1 MSEPLPVLLRLTESF
16 TSPEPPLFLAA
27 RSLVAR
33 RLSLLASGIAF
44 GVLVMERV
52 LGVALD
58 ADSLLLAFLG
68 GMGLLSWWLLLTR
81 HYAIVSWL
89 VVGCLLVMAVVSAW
103 TFGSVRTV
111 NITLLLVAQ
120 VAVGLLLR
128 GRALIWITAGSV
140 ALLGLLTWAD
150 ATGALP
156 GEPDFTAS
164 WRTWVSQGACVL
176 GVAAMML
183 LSRSQM
189 RQAQEQHVAEARTRL
204 EAQLDRDAGRERFA
218 RVFHSSPSPIF
229 VQSARTGTILDVNP
243 AFEQMLGY
251 SRKEVINRRDGFLWQ
266 HDEHYHAFARERRV
280 LSRTAWH
287 PIVALTGDGRALP
300 AQICSQ
306 RDDDPHESLVITAL
320 RMPDSVVVEH
330 LSAPVA
336 TDQDH
341 A

>member
-1 MSEPLPVLLRLTESF
+1 M
-16 TSPEPPLFLAA
+16 AQ
-27 RSLVAR
+27 
-33 RLSLLASGIAF
+33 RLSLLASVIAF
-44 GVLVMERV
+44 AILIIERV
-52 LGVALD
+52 LGAPLD
-58 ADSLLLAFLG
+58 ADSLMLVFLG
-68 GMGLLSWWLLLTR
+68 GMGLLSWGLLLTR
-81 HYAIVSWL
+81 HYAVVSWL
-89 VVGCLLVMAVVSAW
+89 VVGSLLVMAVVSAW

-128 GRALIWITAGSV
+128 GRALVWITAGCV

-150 ATGALP
+150 AAGALP
-156 GEPDFTAS
+156 GEPDFAVG

-176 GVAAMML
+176 GVAAMMV

-189 RQAQEQHVAEARTRL
+189 RQAQDQHVDEARIRL

-266 HDEHYHAFARERRV
+266 HDGHYQAFARERSV

-300 AQICSQ
+300 VQICSQ
-306 RDDDPHESLVITAL
+306 RDDDPQESLVITAL
-320 RMPDSVVVEH
+320 RMPMAVVSQH
-330 LSAPVA
+330 LSVSVTAEGG
-336 TDQDH
+336 H